1 MHILSVFIPLLSFL
15 IAFFLSRK
23 TSDKTLDYTTC
34 ILMTISTMLS
44 LYCFFLIDEYNPER
58 IIKVSE
64 WLNSGSLYIDWSL
77 NFNRLTALMV
87 FLVNFVSTIVHV
99 YSVGYMNNDDR
110 RSIFLSYLGLFTFF
124 MLMLVTSSNLIQL
137 FLGWEGVGLTSY
149 LLIGYYSHKES
160 ANKAAIKAFIVNRVG
175 DFGFLIGIF
184 AIFIVFGTINLK
196 EIFLLVDTQ
205 ENTYF
210 NFLGY
215 NFHTLT
221 LITMLLFIGSMGKS
235 AQFGLHTWLP
245 DAMEGP
251 TPVSA
256 LIHAATMVTAG
267 VFLMVLMSPLL
278 EKTEFTRNF
287 IIVVGSLSALFAA
300 TVAITQ
306 DDIKKII
313 AYSTCSQLGYMF
325 VAIGVSAYNIAIF
338 HLFTHAFFKAL
349 LFLGAGSVIHAMS
362 DEQNIKKMGGL
373 YKKIPVTYVLMLVG
387 TLSLTGFP
395 FFSAYYSKDLIME
408 LVFLDDSYLSNYVF
422 INSIVVVF
430 LTSFYSFRLL
440 FYVFHGNNR
449 SDVKVLSHVHESP
462 NVMLLP
468 LVVLSF
474 FSIFSGLAFKNYFFG
489 IDSIV
494 FWGDS
499 LVNISLNVPE
509 SMIYQIPFYIKKLPL
524 LNIVLGLIFSAILT
538 LYLKRFKDFFKEKL
552 KYIVLFLKKSWFF
565 DEFYDFLFV
574 KPSNYIGN
582 GFWKAIDIEL
592 IDNVGPNGMARIV
605 KKMGSIV
612 SSFQTG
618 FLYHYAFVVIIG
630 LTIFISIYFYLF

>member
-1 MHILSVFIPLLSFL
+1 MYSDDNFNNVIIIL
-15 IAFFLSRK
+15 
-23 TSDKTLDYTTC
+23 
-34 ILMTISTMLS
+34 
-44 LYCFFLIDEYNPER
+44 FFLIDEYNPER

-184 AIFIVFGTINLK
+184 AIFIVFGTINLN

-306 DDIKKII
+306 DDIKK
-313 AYSTCSQLGYMF
+313 
-325 VAIGVSAYNIAIF
+325 
-338 HLFTHAFFKAL
+338 
-349 LFLGAGSVIHAMS
+349 
-362 DEQNIKKMGGL
+362 
-373 YKKIPVTYVLMLVG
+373 
-387 TLSLTGFP
+387 
-395 FFSAYYSKDLIME
+395 
-408 LVFLDDSYLSNYVF
+408 
-422 INSIVVVF
+422 
-430 LTSFYSFRLL
+430 
-440 FYVFHGNNR
+440 
-449 SDVKVLSHVHESP
+449 
-462 NVMLLP
+462 
-468 LVVLSF
+468 
-474 FSIFSGLAFKNYFFG
+474 
-489 IDSIV
+489 
-494 FWGDS
+494 
-499 LVNISLNVPE
+499 
-509 SMIYQIPFYIKKLPL
+509 
-524 LNIVLGLIFSAILT
+524 
-538 LYLKRFKDFFKEKL
+538 
-552 KYIVLFLKKSWFF
+552 
-565 DEFYDFLFV
+565 
-574 KPSNYIGN
+574 
-582 GFWKAIDIEL
+582 
-592 IDNVGPNGMARIV
+592 
-605 KKMGSIV
+605 
-612 SSFQTG
+612 
-618 FLYHYAFVVIIG
+618 
-630 LTIFISIYFYLF
+630 

>member
-1 MHILSVFIPLLSFL
+1 MYILSVFLPLLSFL
-15 IAFFLSRK
+15 IAFFLSKK
-23 TSDKTLDYTTC
+23 TKDQILDYATC
-34 ILMTISTMLS
+34 GILALSTLLS
-44 LYCFFLIDEYNPER
+44 VFCFFSINEYNPEKVV
-58 IIKVSE
+58 KVSE
-64 WLNSGSLYIDWSL
+64 WFSSGSLYIDWSL

-87 FLVNFVSTIVHV
+87 FLVNFVSTIVHI
-99 YSVGYMNNDDR
+99 YSVGYMNKDER
-110 RSIFLSYLGLFTFF
+110 RPTFMAYLGLFTFF
-124 MLMLVTSSNLIQL
+124 MLILVTSSNLIQL

-149 LLIGYYSHKES
+149 LLIGFYSHKES
-160 ANKAAIKAFIVNRVG
+160 ANKAAVKAFVVNRVG

-184 AIFIVFGTINLK
+184 AIFIIFGTINLS
-196 EIFLLVDTQ
+196 EIFLLVETQ
-205 ENTYF
+205 ESTYF

-215 NFHTLT
+215 DFHTLT
-221 LITMLLFIGSMGKS
+221 LITMLLFIGAMGKS

-278 EKTEFTRNF
+278 EKCEFTKIF
-287 IIVVGSLSALFAA
+287 ILIIGSLSSLFAA

-362 DEQNIKKMGGL
+362 DQQDIKKMGGL
-373 YKKIPVTYVLMLVG
+373 YKKIPVTYILMLVG
-387 TLSLTGFP
+387 TLSLVGFP

-408 LVFLDDSYLSNYVF
+408 LVFLDDSFFSNYVF
-422 INSIVVVF
+422 INSVLVVF

-440 FYVFHGNNR
+440 LYVFHGKNK
-449 SDVKVLSHVHESP
+449 SDEKVLAHVHEAP
-462 NVMLLP
+462 NIMLLP

-474 FSIFSGLAFKNYFFG
+474 FSIFSGFAFKDYFFG

-509 SMIYQIPFYIKKLPL
+509 SVIYQIPFYIKKLPL
-524 LNIVLGLIFSAILT
+524 LNVILGFLFSIVLILYFTGLKDLLKKKLI
-538 LYLKRFKDFFKEKL
+538 YL
-552 KYIVLFLKKSWFF
+552 VLFLKRSWFF
-565 DEFYDFLFV
+565 DDFYNFIFV
-574 KPSNYIGN
+574 KSSNYIGN
-582 GFWKAIDIEL
+582 GFWKSIDEEL
-592 IDNVGPNGMARIV
+592 IDNVGPNGIARIV
-605 KKMGSIV
+605 KKMGSFV

-630 LTIFISIYFYLF
+630 LTVFISIYFYLF

>member
-1 MHILSVFIPLLSFL
+1 MYILSVFLPLISFL
-15 IAFFLSRK
+15 MAFFLSK
-23 TSDKTLDYTTC
+23 KIPDKILDYLTC
-34 ILMTISTMLS
+34 TFLSISTVLS
-44 LYCFFLIDEYNPER
+44 ILCFFSINEYNPEKT
-58 IIKVSE
+58 ILVSE
-64 WLNSGSLYIDWSL
+64 WLSSGSLYIDWSL

-87 FLVNFVSTIVHV
+87 FLVNFISTIVHI
-99 YSVGYMNNDDR
+99 YSIGYMSDDEKR
-110 RSIFLSYLGLFTFF
+110 PIFMSYLGLFTFF

-149 LLIGYYSHKES
+149 LLIGFYSHKES
-160 ANKAAIKAFIVNRVG
+160 ANKAAVKAFIVNRVG

-184 AIFIVFGTINLK
+184 AIFIVFGTVNLK

-205 ENTYF
+205 ANTYF
-210 NFLGY
+210 SFLGSD
-215 NFHTLT
+215 FHTLT
-221 LITMLLFIGSMGKS
+221 LITMLLFIGAMGKS

-278 EKTEFTRNF
+278 EKSEFTRVF
-287 IIVVGSLSALFAA
+287 ILIVGSLSSLFAA
-300 TVAITQ
+300 TVAMTQ

-362 DEQNIKKMGGL
+362 DQQDIKKMGGL
-373 YKKIPVTYVLMLVG
+373 STKIPVTYLLMLVG
-387 TLSLTGFP
+387 TLSLVGFP
-395 FFSAYYSKDLIME
+395 FFSAYFSKDLIME
-408 LVFLDDSYLSNYVF
+408 LVYLNDSLLTNYIF
-422 INSIVVVF
+422 INAVLVVLF
-430 LTSFYSFRLL
+430 TSFYSFRLF
-440 FYVFHGNNR
+440 FYVFHGKSR
-449 SDVKVLSHVHESP
+449 AEEKVLAHVHESP
-462 NVMLLP
+462 NVMLIP

-474 FSIFSGLAFKNYFFG
+474 FSIFSGLLFKKYFFG
-489 IDSIV
+489 IDSII

-499 LVNISLNVPE
+499 LENISLTVPE
-509 SMIYQIPFYIKKLPL
+509 SMVYQIPFYIKKLPL
-524 LNIVLGLIFSAILT
+524 LNVILGFFVASILI
-538 LYLKRFKDFFKEKL
+538 LYFEGFKNFLKSKL
-552 KYIVLFLKKSWFF
+552 RYLIIFLKKSWFF
-565 DEFYDFLFV
+565 DELYDLLFV
-574 KPSNYIGN
+574 RFSNYVGN
-582 GFWKAIDIEL
+582 GFWKSIDIEL

-605 KKMGSIV
+605 KKVGSIV

-618 FLYHYAFVVIIG
+618 FLYHYAFIVIIG
-630 LTIFISIYFYLF
+630 LTVFISIYFYLL

>member
-1 MHILSVFIPLLSFL
+1 MYLLAVFLPLISFL
-15 IAFFLSRK
+15 LAFFLSKK
-23 TSDKTLDYTTC
+23 TKDQILDYATC
-34 ILMTISTMLS
+34 SILFLSTLLS
-44 LYCFFLIDEYNPER
+44 VFCFFSINEYNPEK
-58 IIKVSE
+58 IVKVSE
-64 WLNSGSLYIDWSL
+64 WFSSGSLYIDWSL

-99 YSVGYMNNDDR
+99 YSVGYMEKDER
-110 RSIFLSYLGLFTFF
+110 RPIFMAYLGLFTFF
-124 MLMLVTSSNLIQL
+124 MLILVTSSNLIQL

-149 LLIGYYSHKES
+149 LLIGFYSHKES
-160 ANKAAIKAFIVNRVG
+160 ANKAAIKAFVVNRVG

-184 AIFIVFGTINLK
+184 AIFIIFGTINLR
-196 EIFLLVDTQ
+196 EIFLLVETQ
-205 ENTYF
+205 ESTYF

-215 NFHTLT
+215 DFHTLT
-221 LITMLLFIGSMGKS
+221 LITMLLFIGAMGKS

-278 EKTEFTRNF
+278 EKCEFTKIF
-287 IIVVGSLSALFAA
+287 ILVIGSLSSLFAA

-306 DDIKKII
+306 NDIKKII

-362 DEQNIKKMGGL
+362 DQQDIKKMGGL
-373 YKKIPVTYVLMLVG
+373 YKKIPVTYILMLVG
-387 TLSLTGFP
+387 TLSLVGFP

-408 LVFLDDSYLSNYVF
+408 LVFLDNSFFSNYVF
-422 INSIVVVF
+422 INSVLVVF

-440 FYVFHGNNR
+440 LYVFHGKNK
-449 SDVKVLSHVHESP
+449 SDEKVLAHVHEAP
-462 NVMLLP
+462 NIMLLP

-474 FSIFSGLAFKNYFFG
+474 FSIFSGLAFKDYFFG

-509 SMIYQIPFYIKKLPL
+509 SVIYQIPFYIKKLPL
-524 LNIVLGLIFSAILT
+524 LNVILGFLFSIVMILHFAE
-538 LYLKRFKDFFKEKL
+538 LKDLLKKKL
-552 KYIVLFLKKSWFF
+552 KYLVLFLKRSWFF
-565 DEFYDFLFV
+565 DDFYNFIFV
-574 KPSNYIGN
+574 KSSNYIGN
-582 GFWKAIDIEL
+582 GFWKSIDEEL
-592 IDNVGPNGMARIV
+592 IDNVGPNGIARIV

-630 LTIFISIYFYLF
+630 LTVFISIYFYLF